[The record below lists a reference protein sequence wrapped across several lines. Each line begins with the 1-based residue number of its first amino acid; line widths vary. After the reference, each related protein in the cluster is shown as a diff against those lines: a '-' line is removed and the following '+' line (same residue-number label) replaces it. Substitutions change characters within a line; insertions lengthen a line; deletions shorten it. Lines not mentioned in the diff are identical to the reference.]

1 MTQDTLIPDDLE
13 ERLRVLYVWPQ
24 SVADHHADILTPR
37 QIEKLYEVGGT
48 ADEASQALA
57 TLKAERDAAV
67 EESAR
72 VADAYEA
79 DIRAKIQGRQS
90 KATVATLESAA
101 YIARC
106 IAKRIRARTTL
117 ARIEGEG
124 T

>member
-1 MTQDTLIPDDLE
+1 MTKDTLIPDDLE

-67 EESAR
+67 EECAMLR
-72 VADAYEA
+72 ERGDAMAEALQALLTADP
-79 DIRAKIQGRQS
+79 
-90 KATVATLESAA
+90 VVAA
-101 YIARC
+101 Y
-106 IAKRIRARTTL
+106 
-117 ARIEGEG
+117 GEHALPNCECAFCKAG
-124 T
+124 EILKGKTGE